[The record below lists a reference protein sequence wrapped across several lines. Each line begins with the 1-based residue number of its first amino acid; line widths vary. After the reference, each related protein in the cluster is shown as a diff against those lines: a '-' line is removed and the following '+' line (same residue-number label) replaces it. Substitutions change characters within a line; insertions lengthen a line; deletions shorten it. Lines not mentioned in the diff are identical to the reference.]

1 MRHAFTHIR
10 HYYIL
15 AAAFFFVGLL
25 LFLPDSGYDKYF
37 WVTWAQY
44 IHQHGLTQAYNNPEI
59 NYHPVILFIIKG
71 FTLFFADAS
80 AINYTNINWLKVP
93 TALFDWGILFIS
105 LKILQQ
111 HKVNLQWGL
120 LLALN
125 PAFWY
130 NTLVWGQFD
139 SIWVFFT
146 LLAFYYAK
154 NNFHFSSLAFVAAL
168 NTKLFAI
175 IFLPFLVLMWYK
187 NRYPTVKQ
195 NVVTIVIAL
204 ALQVAFLLPF
214 VFTTHYNLAEIINR
228 STRYYNSASRNAYN
242 IWHYVYENPLAVA
255 DNAIALPAA
264 LFVIGLFGGL
274 LYLQYKNKAGIWNIA
289 ALAGLI
295 FFFFLTRMHERYACA
310 ALVFSFIAFGLSLN
324 NTSSHKSL
332 TPQPPL
338 LKRGWA
344 LLAFVLLSL
353 AYLLN
358 MEAVM
363 QMAGKG
369 LGWKIDYYGFIFNA
383 KLIATLYSI
392 ALTLLATNGFKLYQS
407 KA

>member
-1 MRHAFTHIR
+1 VRYAFTHIR

-15 AAAFFFVGLL
+15 AAAFFVGLL

-44 IHQHGLTQAYNNPEI
+44 IHQHGLSQAYNNPEI

-105 LKILQQ
+105 LKILQE

-146 LLAFYYAK
+146 LLAFYFAK
-154 NNFHFSSLAFVAAL
+154 NNFHFSSLAFVLAL
-168 NTKLFAI
+168 NTKLFAVV
-175 IFLPFLVLMWYK
+175 FLPFLVLMWYK
-187 NRYPTVKQ
+187 NRYPTVRQ
-195 NVVTIVIAL
+195 NVVSIVIAA
-204 ALQVAFLLPF
+204 ALQVFFLLPF
-214 VFTTHYNLAEIINR
+214 LFTTHYSLAEIINR
-228 STRYYNSASRNAYN
+228 STGYYNSASRNAYN
-242 IWHYVYENPLAVA
+242 IWYYVYENPLTVA
-255 DNAIALPAA
+255 DNDIALPAA
-264 LFVIGLFGGL
+264 LFVVALFGGL
-274 LYLQYKNKAGIWNIA
+274 LYLQHKNKASIWDIA
-289 ALAGLI
+289 ALAGLV
-295 FFFFLTRMHERYACA
+295 FFLFLTRMHERYACA
-310 ALVFSFIAFGLSLN
+310 VLVFGFL
-324 NTSSHKSL
+324 SL
-332 TPQPPL
+332 TPQPSLP
-338 LKRGWA
+338 KRLGA
-344 LLAFVLLSL
+344 LLAFILLSL

-369 LGWKIDYYGFIFNA
+369 LGWKIDYNGFIFNA
-383 KLIATLYSI
+383 KLIATLYVI
-392 ALTLLATNGFKLYQS
+392 ALLLLTYTIIYPKPDKKGLE
-407 KA
+407 